1 MKEPA
6 PSGQYLFWLTFDE
19 IVRIHNDL
27 VSEQEVDTRGILSP
41 GNLLVAVQTP
51 NLSFFGIVPYEDLF
65 QKAAKLMY
73 DIITLHPFV
82 DGNKRTGF
90 QAGVVTLH
98 TNHFEIDCPE
108 EESINLMVD
117 AAKGEKG
124 YFELLDFLIKYSY
137 RDPEA
142 MS

>member
-1 MKEPA
+1 LKEPS

-41 GNLLVAVQTP
+41 GNLMVAIQTP

-98 TNHFEIDCPE
+98 TNHLEIDCPE

-117 AAKGEKG
+117 VAKGEKG

-137 RDPEA
+137 RDPEVK
-142 MS
+142 